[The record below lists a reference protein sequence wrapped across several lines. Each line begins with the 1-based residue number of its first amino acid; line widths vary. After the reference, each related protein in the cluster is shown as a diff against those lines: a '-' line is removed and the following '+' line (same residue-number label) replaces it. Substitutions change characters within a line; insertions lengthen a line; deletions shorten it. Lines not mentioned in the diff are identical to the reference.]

1 MIELLI
7 APAVA
12 LAAFVFARLALG
24 AVEKQRTQFTR
35 HASATLA
42 DLFVFLDP
50 KQVWWMAF

>member
-1 MIELLI
+1 MNELLV
-7 APAVA
+7 AVA
-12 LAAFVFARLALG
+12 VGLAAFVIARFVYDN
-24 AVEKQRTQFTR
+24 VEKQRTQFTR